1 MQDNTYISATKE
13 KLSAALAMHR
23 AKEYQI
29 IADAVKMQDPRLT
42 ASQDMSD
49 RLTVKITDADGGVI
63 FVCIKGYD
71 LPGTTRF
78 SLLVDDFDKETAD
91 RILKAAEVL
100 SEDEIIL
107 AGIVYIM
114 QRQDLNSVKRLLPK
128 LKPFMTLVEK
138 DRQAVKDARH
148 AKWRNTYEHCIRLF
162 GDIARG

>member
-1 MQDNTYISATKE
+1 MQDNTYINATKD

-29 IADAVKMQDPRLT
+29 IADAIKTQDPRLT

-49 RLTVKITDADGGVI
+49 SLTVRITDADGVVS
-63 FVCIKGYD
+63 VCIKGYD
-71 LPGTTRF
+71 LPGTARF
-78 SLLVDDFDKETAD
+78 SLLVSDFDKETAD

>member
-1 MQDNTYISATKE
+1 MQDNTYINATKD

-29 IADAVKMQDPRLT
+29 IADAIKTQDPRLR

-49 RLTVKITDADGGVI
+49 SLTVRITDADGVVS
-63 FVCIKGYD
+63 VCIKGYD

>member
-1 MQDNTYISATKE
+1 MQDNTYINATKD
-13 KLSAALAMHR
+13 KLCAALAMHR

-29 IADAVKMQDPRLT
+29 IADAIKTQDPRLT

-49 RLTVKITDADGGVI
+49 SLTVRITDADGVVS
-63 FVCIKGYD
+63 VCIKGYD

-107 AGIVYIM
+107 AGIEYVM

>member
-1 MQDNTYISATKE
+1 MQDNTYINATKD

-29 IADAVKMQDPRLT
+29 IADAIKTQDPRLT

-49 RLTVKITDADGGVI
+49 SLTVRITDADGVVS
-63 FVCIKGYD
+63 VCIKGYA

-114 QRQDLNSVKRLLPK
+114 QRQDLNSVKKLLPK

>member
-1 MQDNTYISATKE
+1 MQDNTYINATKD

-29 IADAVKMQDPRLT
+29 IADAIKTQDPRLT

-49 RLTVKITDADGGVI
+49 SLTVRITDADGVVS
-63 FVCIKGYD
+63 VCIKGYD

>member
-1 MQDNTYISATKE
+1 MQDNTYINATKDN
-13 KLSAALAMHR
+13 LSAALAMHR

-29 IADAVKMQDPRLT
+29 IADAIKTQDPRLT

-49 RLTVKITDADGGVI
+49 SLTVRITDADGVVS
-63 FVCIKGYD
+63 VCIKGYD

>member
-1 MQDNTYISATKE
+1 MQDNTYINATKE

-29 IADAVKMQDPRLT
+29 IADAIKTQDPRLT

-49 RLTVKITDADGGVI
+49 SLTVRITDADGVVS
-63 FVCIKGYD
+63 VCIKGYD

-91 RILKAAEVL
+91 RILKTAEVL

>member
-1 MQDNTYISATKE
+1 MQDNTYINATKD

-29 IADAVKMQDPRLT
+29 IADAIKTQDPRLT

-49 RLTVKITDADGGVI
+49 SLTVRITDADGVI
-63 FVCIKGYD
+63 SVCIKGYD
-71 LPGTTRF
+71 LPGTSRF
-78 SLLVDDFDKETAD
+78 SLLVSDFDKETAD

>member
-1 MQDNTYISATKE
+1 MQDNTYINATKD

-29 IADAVKMQDPRLT
+29 IADAIKTQDPRLT

-49 RLTVKITDADGGVI
+49 SLTVRITDADGVVS
-63 FVCIKGYD
+63 VCIKGYD
-71 LPGTTRF
+71 LPGTSRF

-100 SEDEIIL
+100 TEDEIIL

>member
-1 MQDNTYISATKE
+1 MQDNTYINATKD

-29 IADAVKMQDPRLT
+29 IADAIKTQDPRLT

-49 RLTVKITDADGGVI
+49 SLTVRISDADGVVS
-63 FVCIKGYD
+63 VCIKGYD

>member
-1 MQDNTYISATKE
+1 MQDNTYINATKD

-29 IADAVKMQDPRLT
+29 IADAIKTQDPRLT

-49 RLTVKITDADGGVI
+49 SLTVRITDADGVVS
-63 FVCIKGYD
+63 VCIKGYD

-128 LKPFMTLVEK
+128 LKPIMTLVEK

>member
-1 MQDNTYISATKE
+1 MQDNTYITATKE

-29 IADAVKMQDPRLT
+29 IADAVKTQDPRLR

-49 RLTVKITDADGGVI
+49 SLTVRITDADGVVS
-63 FVCIKGYD
+63 VCIKGYD

-78 SLLVDDFDKETAD
+78 SLLVSDFDRETAD

-100 SEDEIIL
+100 KEDDVIL
-107 AGIVYIM
+107 AGIEYIM

>member
-1 MQDNTYISATKE
+1 MQDNTYITATKD

-29 IADAVKMQDPRLT
+29 IADAIKTQDPRLT

-49 RLTVKITDADGGVI
+49 SLTVRITDADGVVS
-63 FVCIKGYD
+63 VCIKGYD

-78 SLLVDDFDKETAD
+78 SLLVNDFDKETAD

-100 SEDEIIL
+100 TEDEIIL
-107 AGIVYIM
+107 AGIVYLM

>member
-1 MQDNTYISATKE
+1 MQDNTYINATKD

-29 IADAVKMQDPRLT
+29 IADAIKTQDPRLT

-49 RLTVKITDADGGVI
+49 SLTVRITDADGVVS
-63 FVCIKGYD
+63 VCIKGYD
-71 LPGTTRF
+71 LSGTTRF

>member
-29 IADAVKMQDPRLT
+29 IADAIKTQDPRLT

-49 RLTVKITDADGGVI
+49 SLTVRITDADGVVS
-63 FVCIKGYD
+63 VCIKGYD

-78 SLLVDDFDKETAD
+78 SLLVDDFDRETAD

-100 SEDEIIL
+100 KEDDVIL
-107 AGIVYIM
+107 MGIEYIM

>member
-1 MQDNTYISATKE
+1 MQDNTYINATKD

-29 IADAVKMQDPRLT
+29 IADAIKTQDPRLT

-49 RLTVKITDADGGVI
+49 SLTVRITDADGVVS
-63 FVCIKGYD
+63 VCIKGYD

-114 QRQDLNSVKRLLPK
+114 QRQDLNSVKKLLPK

>member
-1 MQDNTYISATKE
+1 MQKYESV
-13 KLSAALAMHR
+13 L
-23 AKEYQI
+23 
-29 IADAVKMQDPRLT
+29 IARQDLG

-49 RLTVKITDADGGVI
+49 SLTVRITDADGVVS
-63 FVCIKGYD
+63 VCIKGYD

>member
-1 MQDNTYISATKE
+1 MQDNTYINATKD

-29 IADAVKMQDPRLT
+29 IADAIKTQDPRLT

-49 RLTVKITDADGGVI
+49 SLTVRITDADGVVS
-63 FVCIKGYD
+63 VCIKGYD

-114 QRQDLNSVKRLLPK
+114 QRQELNSVKRLLPK

-148 AKWRNTYEHCIRLF
+148 AKWRNTCEHCIRLF